1 VMHMLVRKIFL
12 LAVGCLLLVW
22 ITTGARGEGNA
33 LSLHEAIKTAMENNP
48 EMRAMGSSLAAQ
60 REDIGVARSSLL
72 PRLTLEERAVRTNNP
87 PNVFMMKL
95 NQERFSSSDF
105 AIDKLN
111 DPGPANDF
119 QTLLS
124 LDQPIFLRKAQVGFR
139 MAKQEYAAKK
149 EDYKRKREE
158 IVVKVAQAYLRIL
171 TARAYAGVAQKSVD
185 DAKEHSRVA
194 ELRYKADLGLY
205 SDALRAGTKVTE
217 AEQSLVKAKKE
228 LAVAQRWLGLLLGT
242 VEIVDA
248 MEAKLELPLRD
259 IEYYTAAA
267 SSRRDISAM
276 ETRRENAKDNIKLAE
291 SAYFPTLGVRG
302 AYQLNDRNSAFGSE
316 GDSWLVMAYLKWD
329 LFDGAGREF
338 ERRKAQHKA
347 AEAEQYLKGLKQFV
361 SFKVHEAYLAVE
373 EARKNVE
380 LSESSLATAE
390 EGKRLVRIRFE
401 NDLSPIVDLLD
412 VQLSLDHA
420 RANAVAQRNDYYMAV
435 INLGYESGTIVKAL
449 QLE

>member
-1 VMHMLVRKIFL
+1 MLVRRIFL
-12 LAVGCLLLVW
+12 LTVGCLLLMW

-33 LSLHEAIKTAMENNP
+33 LSLHDAIKTAMENNP

-60 REDIGVARSSLL
+60 KEDIGVARSSLL
-72 PRLTLEERAVRTNNP
+72 PRLTLEERALKTNNP

-111 DPGPANDF
+111 NPGPASDF

-171 TARAYAGVAQKSVD
+171 TARAYIGVAQKSID

-194 ELRYKADLGLY
+194 ELRYKAGLGLY

-217 AEQSLVKAKKE
+217 AEQNLVKAKKE

-242 VEIVDA
+242 VEIVDVV
-248 MEAKLELPLRD
+248 ETKLELPLRD
-259 IEYYTAAA
+259 IEYYTGAA

-302 AYQLNDRNSAFGSE
+302 AYQLNDHNRVFGSE

-338 ERRKAQHKA
+338 ERRKAQHRA
-347 AEAEQYLKGLKQFV
+347 AETEQYLKGLRQFV

-390 EGKRLVRIRFE
+390 EGKRLVRTRFE

-420 RANAVAQRNDYYMAV
+420 RANAVARRNDYHMAV
-435 INLGYESGTIVKAL
+435 INLGYESGTIVEDL